1 MMQGWI
7 LAARVNTAPAIF
19 CDSPYHLS
27 VSTLTSRLINLAP
40 ASLIIIITTN
50 IKVLVPIAHFLLNL
64 YNSVVALIR
73 NDFFRIR
80 IQL

>member
-50 IKVLVPIAHFLLNL
+50 I
-64 YNSVVALIR
+64 
-73 NDFFRIR
+73 
-80 IQL
+80 